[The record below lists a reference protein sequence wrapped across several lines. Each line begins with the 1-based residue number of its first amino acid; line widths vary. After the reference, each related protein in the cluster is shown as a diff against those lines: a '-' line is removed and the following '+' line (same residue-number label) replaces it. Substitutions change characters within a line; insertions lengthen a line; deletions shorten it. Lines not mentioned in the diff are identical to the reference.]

1 MNSNFATS
9 QDRAENYLAGEA
21 LKAESARE
29 AKKAKVNRSFSFSGM
44 WARARKLHSGNIQN
58 PIVPNMADYVNW
70 FLYDRAV
77 FAAAASIPTNSKL
90 FTVPIGTAGKTKS
103 DTNLEQVS
111 QLMNPHWMNVT
122 HLGFYFNPNVLDID
136 INALFDQ
143 SYFEFWVNSKVYAE
157 GKLNMFPAGGGIAGF
172 STKTTQS
179 AMTNG
184 FPQPSNMID
193 LRIPGGTNLGSMV
206 ADGLTGINIL
216 QQQTFKIELN
226 LPGGALV
233 LTANNAVP
241 NPGNGLTLACYLY
254 GILSRSV
261 Q

>member
-1 MNSNFATS
+1 MFDNLPSS
-9 QDRAENYLAGEA
+9 QERVNNYLAGEA

-29 AKKAKVNRSFSFSGM
+29 AKRASVKRTFSFSGM
-44 WARARKLHSGNIQN
+44 WARARKLHSGNLQN

-70 FLYDRAV
+70 FLYDRLV

-103 DTNLEQVS
+103 DTNLEQVAT
-111 QLMNPHWMNVT
+111 LPNPYWMNVT
-122 HLGFYFNPNVLDID
+122 HIGFYFNPTVLDID

-143 SYFEFWVNSKVYAE
+143 SYFEFWVNNKVYIE
-157 GKLNMFPAGGGIAGF
+157 GKLNMFPAGGGISGW
-172 STKTTQS
+172 STRTTQS
-179 AMTNG
+179 ELTNG

-193 LRIPGGTNLGSMV
+193 LRIPGGTNLGSLV

-216 QQQTFKIELN
+216 QQQNFKIELN
-226 LPGGALV
+226 LPSGALV

-241 NPGNGLTLACYLY
+241 NVGTGLTLACYLY
-254 GILSRSV
+254 GVMSRSV